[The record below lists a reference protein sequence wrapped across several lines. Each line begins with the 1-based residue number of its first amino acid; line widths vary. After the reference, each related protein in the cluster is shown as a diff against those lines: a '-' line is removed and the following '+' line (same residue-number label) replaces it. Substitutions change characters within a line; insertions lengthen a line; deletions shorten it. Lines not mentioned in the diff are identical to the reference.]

1 MPPEV
6 LGSCFP
12 TVELCIQT
20 QGVSLFAVKLSWLLL
35 TVAILFY
42 QVGRVVVGNGGA
54 MIFRNGLSVP
64 APHGCE
70 ITALFGGEIGFVSYL

>member
-1 MPPEV
+1 MRTNARHISVRGTTE
-6 LGSCFP
+6 LALSDGGYLIRNL
-12 TVELCIQT
+12 VE
-20 QGVSLFAVKLSWLLL
+20 AE
-35 TVAILFY
+35 FY